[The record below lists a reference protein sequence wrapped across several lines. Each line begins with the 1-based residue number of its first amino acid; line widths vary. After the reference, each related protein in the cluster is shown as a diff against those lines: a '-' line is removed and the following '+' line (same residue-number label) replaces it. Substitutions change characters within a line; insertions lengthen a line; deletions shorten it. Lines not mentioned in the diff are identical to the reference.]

1 MPPRTCDVRS
11 PAPPSSPAGN
21 EAHPYGAVRS
31 GPSADRVAG
40 NERHVD
46 RRVSDLAAEQHAMVS
61 TTQLHALGMSRG
73 SIQKRVRAGRLTPF
87 WRGVYRVGPILP
99 PLGPEAAAL
108 LACPGAVLGYFSAAA
123 IWGFGERPDSV
134 HVIAAGK
141 RRNRPGLIAH
151 RGSVER
157 RDVRRRQNL
166 ALTSPY
172 RTLVDLKGHAGTK
185 AFRHA
190 VWEAS
195 YRRLV
200 TNAQAAQ
207 LLGERPAPSKH
218 EGERI
223 LLRLLRQAG
232 LPEPL
237 TNQRLHGWEF
247 DLYWPDR
254 NVVVELDGEDGHAED
269 HALGMVRDRRKDQ
282 TLRAHGVDVVRVA
295 GAQLAGE
302 SLVVVASIAGALGAA
317 A

>member
-1 MPPRTCDVRS
+1 M
-11 PAPPSSPAGN
+11 
-21 EAHPYGAVRS
+21 
-31 GPSADRVAG
+31 VA
-40 NERHVD
+40 
-46 RRVSDLAAEQHAMVS
+46 AAAQQHAMVS
-61 TTQLHALGMSRG
+61 VAQLRDAGLTRG
-73 SIQKRVRAGRLTPF
+73 QIEHRVRTGWLVPF
-87 WRGVYRVGPILP
+87 WRGVYRVGQIVP

-123 IWGFGERPDSV
+123 IWGFGARPDSV

-141 RRNRPGLIAH
+141 RRNRRGLIAH

-172 RTLVDLKGHAGTK
+172 RTLVDLRGHASAK

-207 LLGERPAPSKH
+207 LLGERPAPSRN
-218 EGERI
+218 EGERV

-237 TNQRLHGWEF
+237 TNQRLHGWEV